1 MVNLEHIIALCA
13 PWNDLFGHSKLISGG
28 VLGIHIMALVIGGG
42 LAIAADRMTL
52 RVAAGDSAARRM
64 QLREVRAVHSLVLAG
79 IVLLFV
85 SGVLLA
91 AADVETFLPSPIF
104 WVKLLFV
111 ALLVVNGA
119 FLTHT
124 ERRVMERSDLDS
136 PNIADNEWTRVRFFS
151 MSSVF
156 LWIATAVVG
165 IVLSN
170 AA

>member
-1 MVNLEHIIALCA
+1 MNLEQISSWCA
-13 PWNDLFGHSKLISGG
+13 PWNDLFSHSKLISGG

-52 RVAAGDSAARRM
+52 RVAAGNASARRG
-64 QLREVRAVHSLVLAG
+64 QLREVRDVHGVVLIG
-79 IVLLFV
+79 IVLLLV

-91 AADVETFLPSPIF
+91 LADVETFLPSPIF
-104 WVKLLFV
+104 WIKLSLV

-119 FLTHT
+119 LLTRA
-124 ERRVMERSDLDS
+124 ERKLAARDDVALL
-136 PNIADNEWTRVRFFS
+136 NISEDAWARIRLFS
-151 MSSVF
+151 ICSVC